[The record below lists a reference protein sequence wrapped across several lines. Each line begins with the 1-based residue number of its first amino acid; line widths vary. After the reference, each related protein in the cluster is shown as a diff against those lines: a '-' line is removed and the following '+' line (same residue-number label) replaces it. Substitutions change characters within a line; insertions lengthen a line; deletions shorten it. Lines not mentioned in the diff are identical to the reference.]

1 MKNLFLIT
9 HYLFFF
15 VLFLSVCIFSEDTT
29 EQNNKKNSFVLIAVI
44 GMALFAFVIA
54 GVFDGSGFQSPDP
67 IGKVNGEEL
76 SITDFRNQMDVLKKS
91 YNFNDLQALTTAWD
105 ESIRTELLEQEINE
119 LGIGSSVDHLEYF
132 LSQSPSFSSDQ
143 RFLNDAGLFDV
154 NKFSNFI
161 AELKEINPQSY
172 TQWSIQENQ
181 FNQQI
186 KVNTYL
192 NLVASGLNSTFFEGK
207 KQFENSN
214 AIADISFIKIPY
226 STISDSLITVKN
238 SEISKYIKEN
248 PDDYEQKSTRGINYV
263 IFSESPSKQDE
274 LELRSKI
281 NSLLNERVEYN
292 QVSKLNETLP
302 GFLSTTDLELF
313 LSENSDIAFDSI
325 YRPKGYFSSD
335 HAQMIFNLNNN
346 NTYGPYVDGDFLKIS
361 KMLNKKKNGN
371 VRASHILISYN
382 GAQGA
387 SPQITRTKNEAR
399 SEANRILRLVRSN
412 PNNFSSLALDL
423 SDGPSKSNGGDLGF
437 FQEGTMVKP
446 FNDYVFS
453 NRVGRIGLVETD
465 FGFHVI
471 KIAAKED
478 VVLVGTLALKNI
490 PSERT
495 SDSIFNIASKF
506 EIDLANTIDINQTAS
521 NLDFEVKSLSSIG
534 ELDHDLPNMEN
545 QRRLVQWLFNE
556 ETNVDDYKRFDLSS
570 GGYVIVQLTE
580 KIEEGLMSPG
590 LASLSVLPILKNKK
604 KAKIIIDNNK
614 KFKSLEELASSNEL
628 EIINVSALNQSTP
641 IVAQAGF
648 EPKIIGTAFG
658 LDIDGVS
665 SLFEGETGVYMIKL
679 NNIKN
684 AEDVDSYSA
693 FENQITNKLRTNLDF
708 NVIQSLKK
716 SAEISDNRKEYY

>member
-1 MKNLFLIT
+1 MAILGNLR
-9 HYLFFF
+9 
-15 VLFLSVCIFSEDTT
+15 
-29 EQNNKKNSFVLIAVI
+29 KNSFVLIAVI

-76 SITDFRNQMDVLKKS
+76 SITDFRNQIDVLKKS

-226 STISDSLITVKN
+226 STINDSLITVKN

-263 IFSESPSKQDE
+263 IFSESPSKLDE

-545 QRRLVQWLFNE
+545 QRRLVQWLFNK